1 MVQTD
6 KGFKNMNK
14 EMRTKWGKQTNKQ
27 DRLKKWGSTVWLNF
41 RIPVRESGEKNGK
54 LTVLQLAG

>member
-14 EMRTKWGKQTNKQ
+14 EMSTKWGKHRN
-27 DRLKKWGSTVWLNF
+27 KWGGTIWLRF
-41 RIPVRESGEKNGK
+41 RIPVKESGEKNGK

>member
-1 MVQTD
+1 
-6 KGFKNMNK
+6 MNK